1 MLNLLLLLFSFA
13 LSSDGTI
20 LMIEKK
26 SYSVHDFYS
35 RYPKK
40 QWERADSLQR
50 EKVLNDFITRELCVL
65 EAKKLGFHND
75 PVTAVKI
82 YNRSLQVLV
91 NESYEYFVA
100 RPLLPEEDL
109 IMARNNAKREVFVNH
124 VLVGHSESYLN
135 RPPKRTVDDAL
146 VLSQQIKAE
155 YEGGVDFA
163 ILAEKYSDDP
173 GVGEN
178 LGAVGWV
185 PWGATVPAFQ
195 EAAFVLERGGVSSP
209 VLTNFGYHIILVSD
223 VRPSDNRF
231 MDDSA
236 YENLIINITKN
247 SIRDMLRPAAIKYDQ
262 NIVEENNVVFN
273 LDAVRE
279 ILRSYDRFQKDSS
292 LSGGSASF
300 SFLETISTPIIV
312 CVYGNKGYGPK
323 WFAQRLKRTPSSR
336 RPKFES
342 EDAAVAA
349 LKTFVL
355 QDIAVKRGFQA
366 GVDSS
371 FSYRWKVN
379 DMVSDLLYDAYLKH
393 LVNIAP
399 RPDSSSVRE
408 YYNSNK
414 YEKYLEDEK
423 YTVREIRVSNRSF
436 ADSLLTEIGAGVA
449 FSSLAKKHGV
459 VGQVEEGLYGPFSK
473 KQNSKYFDAVSSLE
487 INGISPVIASTN
499 NSFAIIQLV
508 EKIPEKPIDLESV
521 FVQIESLLTK
531 EEQENS
537 KALGLAGLIE
547 KYSVNRSVS
556 LLYKK

>member
-1 MLNLLLLLFSFA
+1 
-13 LSSDGTI
+13 
-20 LMIEKK
+20 
-26 SYSVHDFYS
+26 
-35 RYPKK
+35 
-40 QWERADSLQR
+40 
-50 EKVLNDFITRELCVL
+50 
-65 EAKKLGFHND
+65 
-75 PVTAVKI
+75 
-82 YNRSLQVLV
+82 
-91 NESYEYFVA
+91 
-100 RPLLPEEDL
+100 
-109 IMARNNAKREVFVNH
+109 
-124 VLVGHSESYLN
+124 
-135 RPPKRTVDDAL
+135 
-146 VLSQQIKAE
+146 
-155 YEGGVDFA
+155 
-163 ILAEKYSDDP
+163 
-173 GVGEN
+173 
-178 LGAVGWV
+178 
-185 PWGATVPAFQ
+185 
-195 EAAFVLERGGVSSP
+195 SSP